1 MSEYQMQINHNYE
14 VLLDVYKRLQK
25 NPEDKLTGLQMF
37 HSSVGYVQAAIR
49 SKFNKYYSYK
59 EVANMMVEEEL
70 GMADGLPVKL
80 ENLVTSLSPLEKQE
94 GFQV

>member
-1 MSEYQMQINHNYE
+1 MQINHNYE

-25 NPEDKLTGLQMF
+25 NPNDQLTGLQMF
-37 HSSVGYVQAAIR
+37 HSSVAYVQAAIR
-49 SKFNKYYSYK
+49 SKFDKYYSYK

-70 GMADGLPVKL
+70 LLENGLPVKL
-80 ENLVTSLSPLEKQE
+80 ENLVTNLSPLEKQE

>member
-1 MSEYQMQINHNYE
+1 MKPTQNYE
-14 VLLDVYKRLQK
+14 VLLKVYKRLQK
-25 NPEDKLTGLQMF
+25 NPNDDLKGLQMF

-49 SKFNKYYSYK
+49 SKFNKHYSYK

-70 GMADGLPVKL
+70 VMDDGLPVKL
-80 ENLVTSLSPLEKQE
+80 ENLVTNLSPLEKQE